1 MTDHHAEPQAREAA
15 HAAAITHAEARHLV
29 LTLAPFGVL
38 NREALAREC
47 GQVRWKDGSFDQ
59 ALKAAIADG
68 VIEELPG
75 GFFRA
80 ATRRPPTAR

>member
-1 MTDHHAEPQAREAA
+1 MTDHHTDPHAREAA
-15 HAAAITHAEARHLV
+15 HTAAITHAEARHLV

-38 NREALAREC
+38 NRAALAREC
-47 GQVRWKDGSFDQ
+47 GHLRWKDGSFDQ
-59 ALKAAIADG
+59 ALSSAIADG

-80 ATRRPPTAR
+80 TPH